1 MRKMI
6 KVYLDNCCYNRPF
19 DDQSQ
24 TRIRLESQAKIQIQK
39 MIQDGTLSLVSS
51 YILWDENNRNPKTY
65 NKNNISQ
72 FILNNTQFFISTRQA
87 PNVEKIAIPIQQSGI
102 KSNDALHIA
111 SAIFA
116 NCNFFITTDDRLL
129 KYTDSRIIIY
139 TPIDFIKNEYSNCK
153 Y

>member
-1 MRKMI
+1 MI

-139 TPIDFIKNEYSNCK
+139 TPIDFIKIEYYNCK